1 MFCNSCIIVV
11 TLNRK
16 VSRQSGVHVDDHG
29 IITLNNHLHQC
40 RPYFFRAIQLLV
52 GRFSLLHVSVLHI
65 SNTDLV
71 ENDDEMTRLIRY
83 HKQQK
88 YT

>member
-1 MFCNSCIIVV
+1 M
-11 TLNRK
+11 
-16 VSRQSGVHVDDHG
+16 SRQSGVLVDDHG

-40 RPYFFRAIQLLV
+40 RPCFFRAIQLLV
-52 GRFSLLHVSVLHI
+52 GRFSLLHVSVLLI
-65 SNTDLV
+65 SHTDLV
-71 ENDDEMTRLIRY
+71 EHDDEITRLIRY